1 MKTEISFLFPVYN
14 EAETIEEVIGEFY
27 KEIGSRISIEI
38 IVAEDGS
45 TDGTKAILCELSK
58 RIPMKIIFGKDRKG
72 YSRGLID
79 GIAKVNTKF
88 VVFVDSD
95 GQHLAS
101 DFWKL
106 YKLKDFYDIVTGWRV
121 KRADSFH
128 RKLISSVFQWLAK
141 ILFKIPKYH
150 DITAPY
156 RLVNTTIAKKIAND
170 SKFMKESFWTEFTIR
185 AYYNGFRLKEVPVTH
200 KRRLDGDS
208 NVYRPNKLFGIVV
221 SQLKG
226 MLLLK
231 KELGNT
237 QVESS
242 N

>member
-1 MKTEISFLFPVYN
+1 MKPEISFLFPVYN
-14 EAETIEEVIGEFY
+14 EAKIIEEVISEFFN
-27 KEIGSRISIEI
+27 EIGSKIPIEI

-58 RIPMKIIFGKDRKG
+58 KIPMKIIFGKDRKG
-72 YSRGLID
+72 YSQGLID
-79 GIAKVNTKF
+79 GLAKINTEY
-88 VVFVDSD
+88 VVFLDSD

-106 YKLKDFYDIVTGWRV
+106 YELRNRYDIVTGWRE
-121 KRADSFH
+121 KRADAFH
-128 RKLISSVFQWLAK
+128 RKIISSVFKWVAK

-156 RLVNTTIAKKIAND
+156 RIVNSTIAKKIADD
-170 SKFMKESFWTEFTIR
+170 SKYMKESFWTEFTIR
-185 AYYNGFRLKEVPVTH
+185 AYYNGFKSKEVPVTH
-200 KRRLDGDS
+200 RRRLDGDT
-208 NVYRPNKLFGIVV
+208 NVYRPNKLFGIIV

-231 KELGNT
+231 KELGNK
-237 QVESS
+237 
-242 N
+242 

>member
-106 YKLKDFYDIVTGWRV
+106 YKLKDFYDIVTGWRE
-121 KRADSFH
+121 KRADGFH
-128 RKLISSVFQWLAK
+128 RKIISSVFK
-141 ILFKIPKYH
+141 
-150 DITAPY
+150 
-156 RLVNTTIAKKIAND
+156 
-170 SKFMKESFWTEFTIR
+170 
-185 AYYNGFRLKEVPVTH
+185 
-200 KRRLDGDS
+200 
-208 NVYRPNKLFGIVV
+208 
-221 SQLKG
+221 
-226 MLLLK
+226 
-231 KELGNT
+231 
-237 QVESS
+237 
-242 N
+242 

>member
-1 MKTEISFLFPVYN
+1 MKTEISFLFPVHN
-14 EAETIEEVIGEFY
+14 EANIIKGVISEFY
-27 KEIGSRISIEI
+27 NEIGSKIPIEI

-72 YSRGLID
+72 YSQGLID
-79 GIAKVNTKF
+79 ALAKVNTKF

-106 YKLKDFYDIVTGWRV
+106 YNLRDCYDIVTGWRV
-121 KRADSFH
+121 KRADGFH
-128 RKLISSVFQWLAK
+128 RKIISFVFQLLAK

-156 RLVNTTIAKKIAND
+156 RIANSIIAKKIAND
-170 SKFMKESFWTEFTIR
+170 SKYMQDSFWTEFTIR
-185 AYYNGFRLKEVPVTH
+185 AYYSGFKLKEVPITH
-200 KRRLDGDS
+200 KQRLVGGS
-208 NVYRPNKLFGIVV
+208 NVYKMNKLFGIVV

-226 MLLLK
+226 LLLLK
-231 KELGNT
+231 KELRNAEA
-237 QVESS
+237 ESS

>member
-14 EAETIEEVIGEFY
+14 EAETIEEIIGEFY
-27 KEIGSRISIEI
+27 KEIGSRIPIKI

-58 RIPMKIIFGKDRKG
+58 RIPMKIIFGKDRTG

-88 VVFVDSD
+88 IVFVDSD

-121 KRADSFH
+121 KRADGFH

-156 RLVNTTIAKKIAND
+156 RIMNSKIAKKIAND
-170 SKFMKESFWTEFTIR
+170 SKYMKDSFWTEFTIR
-185 AYYNGFRLKEVPVTH
+185 AYYDGFRLKEVPVTH

-208 NVYRPNKLFGIVV
+208 KVYRPNKLFWIIV

-231 KELGNT
+231 NELGNT
-237 QVESS
+237 LAKSQ
-242 N
+242 